1 MKTLVIYYSRSGNTR
16 MVARRIADALGA
28 QIEELTDLVDRKGIL
43 GYLRSGREAF
53 LGRRVKLNTIANDL
67 SSYDLVI
74 IGTPVWNASLS
85 SPIRTFLQDH
95 AAALPRVAFFC
106 TLGGR
111 GRDRAFRQMELICG
125 KAPLATLGVTEKMLN
140 HEELTAAVDAFAS
153 RLSPP
158 VPGPRPYAREPAPL
172 HA

>member
-16 MVARRIADALGA
+16 MVARRIADALGGE
-28 QIEELTDLVDRKGIL
+28 IEELTDQVDRKGIV

-53 LGRRVKLNTIANDL
+53 LGRRAKLNPIAADL
-67 SSYDLVI
+67 SSFDLVV

-111 GRDRAFRQMELICG
+111 GRDRVLRQMEQICG

-140 HEELTAAVDAFAS
+140 HEELTVAVDSFAS

-158 VPGPRPYAREPAPL
+158 VETRRPYAREPAPL